1 VLGWILLIVVLA
13 ALGVLG
19 TVLELALE
27 LLLAVLLVVAL
38 VFVGGYLLVRSRT
51 GKRR

>member
-1 VLGWILLIVVLA
+1 MLGWILLIVVLA

-27 LLLAVLLVVAL
+27 LLLGLLLVVAL
-38 VFVGGYLLVRSRT
+38 VVVGGYLLIRSRT
-51 GKRR
+51 AGRR